1 MRVFA
6 LPLLAAMLLAQDNQP
21 EFEAADVHAS
31 PQGARNTFFRGTR
44 AQGGLFTTQFAT
56 IVDLISQAYGF
67 NENEIVGGPSWLEMD
82 KFDIVAKLP
91 PNATRETQNQMLRT
105 LLEERFQLAV
115 HQDVQPMPAMALTIG
130 KKHQLKPGEVPSE
143 NRCQFVQPTQP
154 PGARG
159 PAEPG
164 TFFLPTFGY
173 DCKAITMAKFAEVVR
188 DMLDNND
195 KPVVD
200 RTGLE
205 GGWNFSF
212 RFTPSI
218 RGPFAPA
225 NETTS
230 ITQAI
235 EKLGFKLEPVK
246 APVPVLIV
254 DRANETPTPNA
265 ENAAA
270 ILKVAAPA
278 TEFEV
283 AEIKPSDP
291 SGPPGSRTSNRN
303 GRMTMQGL
311 TIKLLIQR
319 AWNMMPDMIFN
330 LPKFAEQDR
339 FDIVAKLPVGQNF
352 DPFSQ
357 NPPLQALLK
366 ERFKLA
372 IHMEDRPVDA
382 FTLVAVKPKM
392 QKADPASRTRFREG
406 PGADG
411 KDPRNGNPSISRLVT
426 VKNMTMKQF
435 AASLSQIAGGYIRTP
450 LPVVDATGLEGSYDF
465 TLSFSPID
473 VVQNGGRGGRI
484 GDAPVSA
491 PGISEP
497 SDPSGGI
504 SLFDALEKQL
514 GLKLEKHKRPAPCLV
529 VDHVEQKP
537 TEN

>member
-1 MRVFA
+1 
-6 LPLLAAMLLAQDNQP
+6 
-21 EFEAADVHAS
+21 
-31 PQGARNTFFRGTR
+31 
-44 AQGGLFTTQFAT
+44 
-56 IVDLISQAYGF
+56 
-67 NENEIVGGPSWLEMD
+67 
-82 KFDIVAKLP
+82 
-91 PNATRETQNQMLRT
+91 
-105 LLEERFQLAV
+105 
-115 HQDVQPMPAMALTIG
+115 
-130 KKHQLKPGEVPSE
+130 
-143 NRCQFVQPTQP
+143 
-154 PGARG
+154 
-159 PAEPG
+159 
-164 TFFLPTFGY
+164 
-173 DCKAITMAKFAEVVR
+173 
-188 DMLDNND
+188 
-195 KPVVD
+195 
-200 RTGLE
+200 
-205 GGWNFSF
+205 
-212 RFTPSI
+212 
-218 RGPFAPA
+218 
-225 NETTS
+225 
-230 ITQAI
+230 
-235 EKLGFKLEPVK
+235 
-246 APVPVLIV
+246 
-254 DRANETPTPNA
+254 
-265 ENAAA
+265 
-270 ILKVAAPA
+270 
-278 TEFEV
+278 
-283 AEIKPSDP
+283 
-291 SGPPGSRTSNRN
+291 
-303 GRMTMQGL
+303 MQGL